1 MNDIQRI
8 SNIKGVFRN
17 ENREQGSTLVVVLVM
32 MATMVAIAIGAIQI
46 TQLNVAS
53 SGAHKKSKQSFYAAE
68 VGLDMAVNDIIQR
81 FENLGVY
88 TTTADNGGSPGI
100 TLGYRGHNVTY
111 NITNPLAPFIY
122 QTVAGNSTIFH
133 FAHTYD
139 IDSTASSATD
149 NSVKNVQERIRIL
162 ETPLVQYYI
171 FWGGTGNNA
180 DLEVL
185 PGPVMNSW
193 GRIHANGDIYIGT
206 NNQFTLANFDASGAF
221 SPHLISAG
229 GEIFTE
235 RKNNGNDYG
244 SSNIFVRINDN
255 QVAYLPHTTIP
266 GGELRMI
273 PNGDITTANEAA
285 EEAAFNDYV
294 LINEQVLTAPSQTQ
308 FFRGDFYENRA
319 TDPQN
324 PNIDTMRIINNAA
337 GNLEI
342 WVTRP
347 ALEDVT
353 AEVLAGTMPTGAPNI
368 TPPVR
373 ETAGVN
379 QICDRRESDRW
390 LDFYDIDL
398 SLLHIWYLDHLTQ
411 EGLLPGRSGMLVY
424 TSRSPHWTVGPVPF
438 PNNDANRFDA
448 IRLINMGGSTNLLFN
463 TTVAT
468 DNPIYIHGHF
478 NDGAGG
484 GTVRGVALVGDAIN
498 ILSNGF
504 TTKLCSQAHTDIPNP
519 PVTNINAAF
528 FGGNVPTPA
537 GGGTYSGGLENY
549 PRFHERWGGVNCNIL
564 GSFINLWT
572 SSQAVGNWGQGGVYQ
587 PPNRNWGWDVRFQN
601 PNFWPPFIPSVFSV
615 ERVGY
620 LDG

>member
-1 MNDIQRI
+1 MNSKKKLSHI
-8 SNIKGVFRN
+8 NNVVPHPGN
-17 ENREQGSTLVVVLVM
+17 GEQGSTLIIVLVL
-32 MATMVAIAIGAIQI
+32 MATMIAIAIGALQV
-46 TQLNVAS
+46 TQVNVAS
-53 SGAHKKSKQSFYAAE
+53 SGAHKKGKQAFYSAE
-68 VGLDMAVNDIIQR
+68 VGLDVAVNDIITE
-81 FENLGVY
+81 FENLSVY
-88 TTTADNGGSPGI
+88 TTTENKGGTPGF
-100 TLGYRGHNVTY
+100 TRSYRGHDVYY
-111 NITNPLAPFIY
+111 NTTNPLDRFLY

-133 FAHTYD
+133 YAHTFD
-139 IDSTASSATD
+139 IEATATSQTD
-149 NSVKNVQERIRIL
+149 NSVKSVRERIRIL

-171 FWGGTGNNA
+171 FYGGTGNNA
-180 DLEVL
+180 DLEIL

-206 NNQFTLANFDASGAF
+206 NNAFTLRNYDASGAF
-221 SPHLISAG
+221 SPHLMSAG

-244 SSNIFVRINDN
+244 SSNIFVKTSDSQIT
-255 QVAYLPHTTIP
+255 VATPQ
-266 GGELRMI
+266 RMI
-273 PNGDITTANEAA
+273 PNGDITTANEAT
-285 EEAAFNDYV
+285 EEALFNDYV
-294 LINEQVLTAPSQTQ
+294 LINEDEYQAPSQTQ
-308 FFRGDFYENRA
+308 FYRGQFYENRA

-324 PNIDTMRIINNAA
+324 PRVDTMRIIKNAA

-347 ALEDVT
+347 ALENVT
-353 AEVLAGTMPTGAPNI
+353 TEVLAGTMPTGAPSI
-368 TPPVR
+368 TAPVR
-373 ETAGVN
+373 ETVGSN
-379 QICDRRESDRW
+379 QFCDRRENDREV
-390 LDFYDIDL
+390 DFYDIDL

-411 EGLLPGRSGMLVY
+411 EALLPAGDGMLLY
-424 TSRSPHWTVGPVPF
+424 TSRSPHATVGPVPY
-438 PNNDANRFDA
+438 PNAGSRLDA
-448 IRLINMGGSTNLLFN
+448 IRLINMGGSTNLQLN

-468 DNPIYIHGHF
+468 DNPVYVQGHF

-484 GTVRGVALVGDAIN
+484 GTVRGVALVADAIN

-504 TTKLCSQAHTDIPNP
+504 TSKLCSQSHTSIPNP

-549 PRFHERWGGVNCNIL
+549 PRFHEKWGGVNCNIL

-572 SSQAVGNWGQGGVYQ
+572 SSQAIGNWGQSGVYQ

-601 PNFWPPFIPSVFSV
+601 PNFWPPFIPSIFSV

-620 LDG
+620 LEG